1 MYWLKPVDPHVTS
14 NIMAAVHVLLGR
26 YSLTSICL
34 RSYQNLGTED
44 IAYQFLT
51 LKPFPQL
58 D

>member
-1 MYWLKPVDPHVTS
+1 MDPHVTS

-34 RSYQNLGTED
+34 RAYQNLHTED
-44 IAYQFLT
+44 TVYQFLT
-51 LKPFPQL
+51 LKTFPQL